1 MGQKKDGDNV
11 SYTTVG
17 FYAAELAAI
26 DQVMNALN
34 LKLGAAVRLMV
45 RAAAGEEHAQR
56 LLAGIF
62 ADPDTTPFTAEGD

>member
-1 MGQKKDGDNV
+1 MGQKKDGSGV

-17 FYAAELAAI
+17 FYAAELVAI
-26 DQVMNALN
+26 EQVMSTLN

-62 ADPDTTPFTAEGD
+62 PDPDAPFTAEGD